1 MEPSLEALPIE
12 LVGHIVTLIDLRD
25 IVSLRLTSR
34 NVESKVSQQHF
45 ARYFNHKNVELA
57 PGPLEDMVHIT
68 SQGHLGCLL
77 QHCTITGVVGS
88 EMSGIQNDD
97 EHLRLLTRAFS
108 NLKQRSPKGRLAS
121 LCLRVDVRSR
131 DSTSESD
138 GPSLRESVWA
148 TALQTFNVTM
158 AALHASQLPVDE
170 HLDIYD
176 GVLRCS
182 LAYDAL
188 LPLTQQFS
196 SMSVF
201 SSLKKLT
208 VSLSSPFKEPEG
220 STLDSAISK
229 LGRSSQTVHGKLAL
243 RDLLNMSSIM
253 PKLESLD
260 VHWYNII
267 THDTYNAP
275 LDPYYSVLQLGQ
287 SNFACLK
294 TCSLRGVYILESDLL
309 GLIKAVHPSAL
320 TMTDIR
326 LTSGT
331 YSSIFEYMTLPDTPI
346 TYYHLDDL
354 RQGLNLVH
362 FDVPGKAK
370 FPYRNVTM
378 GPSTL
383 TRQQNEVKEAIRYRI
398 TYGRF
403 LGSGER
409 MRWWKRKNQE
419 FGPSNYRKLPMP

>member
-1 MEPSLEALPIE
+1 MKPSLETLPIE
-12 LVGHIVTLIDLRD
+12 LLGCIVTLIDLRD

-34 NVESKVSQQHF
+34 LVESKLSQQHL
-45 ARYFNHKNVELA
+45 AKYFDHKHVKLA
-57 PGPLEDMVHIT
+57 PKPLENMVYIT

-77 QHCTITGVVGS
+77 QHCTIIGVAGSDMTGTR
-88 EMSGIQNDD
+88 NDD
-97 EHLRLLTRAFS
+97 EHVRLLTRAFS

-121 LCLRVDVRSR
+121 LCLRVSVRNR

-138 GPSLRESVWA
+138 SPSLQKSIWA
-148 TALQTFNVTM
+148 TALQTFHVTM

-170 HLDIYD
+170 HLNIYG
-176 GVLRCS
+176 GVSRCS
-182 LAYDAL
+182 LTYDAL
-188 LPLTQQFS
+188 LPLTQQFT
-196 SMSVF
+196 SMPVF

-208 VSLSSPFKEPEG
+208 VSLSSPFTDPEK
-220 STLDSAISK
+220 STPYSAINIPE
-229 LGRSSQTVHGKLAL
+229 RSSQTVHGKLAL
-243 RDLLNMSSIM
+243 RGLLDMSSIM

-267 THDTYNAP
+267 AHDTSTAP
-275 LDPYYSVLQLGQ
+275 LNSAVELGR
-287 SNFACLK
+287 SNFACLQ
-294 TCSLRGVYILESDLL
+294 TCRLRGIYILESDLL
-309 GLIKAVHPSAL
+309 ELVKAVHPSAL

-331 YSSIFEYMTLPDTPI
+331 YSSIFEYMTLQDTPI

-354 RQGLNLVH
+354 REGHALVH

-370 FPYRNVTM
+370 FPYRGVTM

-383 TRQQNEVKEAIRYRI
+383 TRQQDEVDEAIRYRI
-398 TYGRF
+398 THKRP

-409 MRWWKRKNQE
+409 MHWWRSKIQE
-419 FGPSNYRKLPMP
+419 FGPPASS